1 MKLTPKQIRF
11 LRARAHHLNPVVMT
25 GSAGLSDAVL
35 NEIEQA
41 VSHHELIKI
50 KLGGTDRTRRQQM
63 CATICERLD
72 AAAVQ
77 TIGQML
83 VIYRPAN
90 KPLITL
96 P

>member
-1 MKLTPKQIRF
+1 MNLTPKQTRY

-41 VSHHELIKI
+41 VAHHELIKI
-50 KLGGTDRTRRQQM
+50 KLGGADRTQRQQM
-63 CATICERLD
+63 SATICEHLN
-72 AAAVQ
+72 AVAVQ
-77 TIGQML
+77 MIGQML
-83 VIYRPAN
+83 VIYRPAE
-90 KPLITL
+90 KPQIAL

>member
-1 MKLTPKQIRF
+1 MNLSPKQRRY

-35 NEIEQA
+35 NEIDQA
-41 VSHHELIKI
+41 VTHHELIKI
-50 KLGGTDRTRRQQM
+50 KLGGADRTQRQHM
-63 CATICERLD
+63 STTICERLD

-77 TIGQML
+77 LIGQML
-83 VIYRPAN
+83 VIYRPAE
-90 KPLITL
+90 KPHIAL